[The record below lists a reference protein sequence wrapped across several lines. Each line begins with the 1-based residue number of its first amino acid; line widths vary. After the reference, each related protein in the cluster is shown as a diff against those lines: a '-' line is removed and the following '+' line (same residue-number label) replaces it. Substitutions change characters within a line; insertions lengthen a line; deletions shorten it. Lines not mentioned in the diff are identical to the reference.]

1 LLPLLRT
8 AKKKELLPNCPRTAK
23 KKTTLVFS
31 SWETLQNFPSASGLR
46 PPTGWEIVS
55 IVFTVARYPPD
66 VIVVVAVVNVVNV
79 DIMVTGFSRMKRT

>member
-1 LLPLLRT
+1 
-8 AKKKELLPNCPRTAK
+8 
-23 KKTTLVFS
+23 
-31 SWETLQNFPSASGLR
+31 
-46 PPTGWEIVS
+46 VS